1 MAETAN
7 SPHSGRLDGK
17 RVLITG
23 AARGQGAEEARL
35 FAEAGA
41 DLILTDITEEEGRA
55 VAAEVD
61 ASFVPHDVSSSADW
75 DRVMDVVGK
84 QFGRLD
90 GLVNNAAIYARNRL
104 VDTTEDDLRR
114 MFDVNVMSV
123 FFGMQ
128 GAAKVMAEHGGGSI
142 VNVSS
147 VAGIRAAPG
156 SFAYGASKFAVTGMT
171 KNAAYELGPLGIRV
185 NSIHPGFIDTTMLP
199 GSDNEELR
207 GKMAR
212 IVPLKRLAEA
222 SEVATLALYLVSDDS
237 SYSTG
242 SEFVVDGGI
251 SAS

>member
-1 MAETAN
+1 MA
-7 SPHSGRLDGK
+7 GRLDGK

-35 FAEAGA
+35 FSAEGA

-55 VAAEVD
+55 VAEEVG
-61 ASFVPHDVSSSADW
+61 ATFVPHDVSSGADW
-75 DRVMDVVGK
+75 DRVMSVVGD

-90 GLVNNAAIYARNRL
+90 GLVNNAAIYARSRL
-104 VDTTEDDLRR
+104 VDTSEEDLRR
-114 MFDVNVMSV
+114 MLDVNVMSV

-128 GAAKVMAEHGGGSI
+128 GAATVMAENGGGSI

-156 SFAYGASKFAVTGMT
+156 SFAYSASKFAVTGMT
-171 KNAAYELGPLGIRV
+171 KNAAHELGPLGIRV
-185 NSIHPGFIDTTMLP
+185 NSVHPGFIDTTMLP
-199 GSDNEELR
+199 GNDEAR
-207 GKMAR
+207 AKMAR

-222 SEVATLALYLVSDDS
+222 SEVAALALYLISDES
-237 SYSTG
+237 SYSSG

-251 SAS
+251 SAT